1 MMTTKNL
8 VIVGAS
14 LLSLNSFAVVCT
26 SQMTNSYG
34 QVVREI
40 NMSGVD
46 SREACKEA
54 MKACRLALR
63 QMQRNAQMNAGD
75 CQSLGVGP
83 SYPGNNDYPDNPGT
97 YSYEVAQI
105 KRVLQTGGWR
115 ARQSAVSDLKN
126 YPSLEALKL
135 AIKTVA
141 DNDSDVRA
149 AALSSV
155 YSLSDSVVV
164 TAYPQDVLNEL
175 TPLTKNSNWKV
186 RLLAVKAMAKMQSA
200 IGVLVFIDLKG
211 DLDSDVRAAATSAL
225 NKSIQA
231 QDLKEVVRDLKSKI
245 SYLLKDSNWNT
256 RLAAVKIL
264 GKAQIRSSVNDVVMA
279 TGDNDSDVRSAAKMA
294 LNEILSLRTYENLRL
309 NKINELKNI
318 YNSSYSWNV
327 RISAVK
333 ALGAT
338 LNPVV
343 KNILYKALD
352 DSDSDVRNEARVQLR
367 KF

>member
-54 MKACRLALR
+54 MKACRLTLR
-63 QMQRNAQMNAGD
+63 QMQRNGQMHGGD
-75 CQSLGVGP
+75 CQSLGTGS
-83 SYPGNNDYPDNPGT
+83 SYPDDNYPDNSGS

-105 KRVLQTGGWR
+105 KRILQSGGWR
-115 ARQSAVSDLKN
+115 ARQGAVSDLKN

-135 AIKTVA
+135 AIKTVS

-149 AALSSV
+149 AAEISI
-155 YSLSDSVVV
+155 YSLSNSVVPS
-164 TAYPQDVLNEL
+164 AYPQDVLSEL
-175 TPLTKNSNWKV
+175 TVLTKNSNWKV
-186 RLLAVKAMAKMQSA
+186 RLLTVKAMAKMQSA
-200 IGVLVFIDLKG
+200 KAVLVFIDLKG
-211 DLDSDVRAAATSAL
+211 DLDSDVRAAAASAL

-231 QDLKEVVRDLKSKI
+231 YDLKEVVRDLKSEV

-264 GKAQIRSSVNDVVMA
+264 GKAQIRSSVDDVVMA
-279 TGDNDSDVRSAAKMA
+279 TGDNDSDVRSAAKLA
-294 LNEILSLRTYENLRL
+294 LSEILSLRSYESLNL
-309 NKINELKNI
+309 NKINDLKNI
-318 YNSSYSWNV
+318 YNSSYNWSV
-327 RISAVK
+327 RISAIK

-338 LNPVV
+338 FNPVV
-343 KNILYKALD
+343 KNTLYKALD
-352 DSDSDVRNEARVQLR
+352 DSDSDVRGQARVELR